1 MPRRRLARVLP
12 LLAIAIA
19 TATAALLSA
28 CAWAPPQ
35 PGSRVEAL
43 QAAWGSP
50 TARYALPEGAQQL
63 EYATG
68 PYGRQT
74 WMVQVDAGGRV
85 LQARQVLTEAEL
97 MAAQAAAPLPADA
110 LLRRLGTP
118 GERRGARGGGQT
130 WSWRYDTNDC
140 LYFQFSVDATGIA
153 RSGAFA
159 IDPLCDVASD
169 MSSSRD

>member
-1 MPRRRLARVLP
+1 MALVVP
-12 LLAIAIA
+12 LMAIAA
-19 TATAALLSA
+19 AALLSA

-43 QAAWGSP
+43 HAAWGSP
-50 TARYALPEGAQQL
+50 TARYALPEGVQQL

-74 WMVQVDAGGRV
+74 WMVQVDATGRV

-97 MAAQAAAPLPADA
+97 MATQAAAPLPADA

-118 GERRGARGGGQT
+118 GERRGARGGGET

-140 LYFQFSVDATGIA
+140 LYFQFSVDAKGMA

-159 IDPLCDVASD
+159 IDPQCDVASD